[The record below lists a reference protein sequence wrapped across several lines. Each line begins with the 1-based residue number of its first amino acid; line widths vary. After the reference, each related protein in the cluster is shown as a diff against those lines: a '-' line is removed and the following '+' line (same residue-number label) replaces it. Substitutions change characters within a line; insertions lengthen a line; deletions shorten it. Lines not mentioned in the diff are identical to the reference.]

1 MVRQKQALTLQ
12 INLLMGRRHFDIVSP
27 TNLSVVSLYLEHKNR
42 KKELILNKVSPEE
55 AILKIPEERQSRIK
69 LFNTKTSLINPAS
82 NNMSKK
88 KLIIPSIPLANVL
101 IFILLGFVA
110 ATEDEQ
116 KEFYIVYLGDQ
127 PVDNVSAVQTH
138 MDVLLSI
145 KRSDVEARE
154 SIIYSYTK
162 IFNAFAAKLSK
173 AEASKLSRREEVLSV
188 FPNRYHKL
196 HTTKSWDF
204 IGLPNTAKRNLKME
218 RNIVVGLLDTG
229 ITPQS
234 ESFKDDG
241 FGPPPKK
248 WIGTCGHYTNFS
260 GCNNKLVGARY
271 FKLDGNPDPSDILS
285 PVDVDGHGTHTS
297 STLAGNLIPDASLFG
312 LAGGAA
318 RGAVPNARVAMYK
331 VCWVSSGCSDMD
343 LLAAFEAAIHDG
355 VDVLSIS
362 IGGVDANYVSDG
374 LAIGAFHAMKKGI
387 ITVASGGNDGP
398 SSGSVANH
406 APWILTVAASGINR
420 EFRSKVELGNGK
432 IFSGVGVNKFEPK
445 EKSYPLVSGAE
456 AGYYGRQ
463 DSARFCDAGSL
474 DPNKV
479 KGKLVLCE
487 LGEWGADSVVKG
499 IGGKGIIL
507 ESQQYLD
514 AAQIFMAPATMV
526 NATVSDAVYDYIHST
541 KFPSAMIH
549 RSQEV
554 EVPAPF
560 VASFSSRDSGVSA
573 VPLKWK
579 GKCESGTKFSPSNC
593 NKKLI
598 GARAFFKGYESVAG
612 RINETIDY
620 RSPRDSQ
627 GHGTHTAA
635 TAAGNLVDKASFYG
649 LANGSA
655 AGMKYTARIAVY
667 KVCWTSGCASSD
679 LLAAIDQA
687 VADGVDVLSLSLG
700 GFAKPFYSDS
710 IAIASFGAIQKGVFV
725 SCSAGNLGPSI
736 SSVDNNAP
744 WIMTVAASYTDRRF
758 PTTVK
763 LGKGQTFEG
772 ASLYTG
778 KATAQLPL
786 VHAGTAGGEGAEY
799 CIIGSL
805 KKKLVKGKMVVCMR
819 GMNGRAQKGEQVKL
833 AGGKGM
839 LLINTET
846 GGEELFADAHVLP
859 ATSLGASAGIAVKEY
874 MNSTKRATAS
884 IAFKGTVYGDPAPM
898 LAAFSSRGPSS
909 VGPDVIKP
917 DVTAPGVNILAAWPP
932 MTSPTLLE
940 SDKRSV
946 LFNVISGTSMSCPHV
961 SGLAALLKSV
971 HKKWSPAAIKSA
983 LMTTAYATDNRG
995 SPIADVGS
1003 SNSASATPFAFG
1015 SGHVD
1020 PERASDPGLIYDIT
1034 IEDYLN
1040 YFCSL
1045 NYTSSQI
1052 AQVSRRNVT
1061 CPDNKALQPGDLNYP
1076 SFAVNFEGNARN
1088 NRVKYKRTLT
1098 NVGTPSST
1106 YAVKV
1111 EEPNGVSVI
1120 LEPKSLS
1127 FEKLGQKL
1135 SYNVTFVSSGG
1146 KGREGSSSFGSLVWL
1161 SGKYSVRSPIAVTW
1175 Q

>member
-1 MVRQKQALTLQ
+1 
-12 INLLMGRRHFDIVSP
+12 
-27 TNLSVVSLYLEHKNR
+27 
-42 KKELILNKVSPEE
+42 
-55 AILKIPEERQSRIK
+55 
-69 LFNTKTSLINPAS
+69 
-82 NNMSKK
+82 MSKK
-88 KLIIPSIPLANVL
+88 KLIFPSIPLANVL

-248 WIGTCGHYTNFS
+248 WRGTCGHYTNFS

-331 VCWVSSGCSDMD
+331 VCWISSGCSDMD

-362 IGGVDANYVSDG
+362 IGGVDANYVSDA

-432 IFSGVGVNKFEPK
+432 IFSGVGVNTFEPK
-445 EKSYPLVSGAE
+445 HKSYPLVSGAE
-456 AGYYGRQ
+456 AGYSGRQ

-499 IGGKGIIL
+499 IGGKGILL

-514 AAQIFMAPATMV
+514 AAQIFMAPGTMV
-526 NATVSDAVYDYIHST
+526 NATVSGAVNDYIHST
-541 KFPSAMIH
+541 TFPSAMIY

-560 VASFSSRDSGVSA
+560 VASFSSRGPNPGSERI
-573 VPLKWK
+573 LK
-579 GKCESGTKFSPSNC
+579 PD
-593 NKKLI
+593 
-598 GARAFFKGYESVAG
+598 VAAPG
-612 RINETIDY
+612 IDI
-620 RSPRDSQ
+620 
-627 GHGTHTAA
+627 
-635 TAAGNLVDKASFYG
+635 L
-649 LANGSA
+649 
-655 AGMKYTARIAVY
+655 
-667 KVCWTSGCASSD
+667 
-679 LLAAIDQA
+679 
-687 VADGVDVLSLSLG
+687 
-700 GFAKPFYSDS
+700 
-710 IAIASFGAIQKGVFV
+710 
-725 SCSAGNLGPSI
+725 
-736 SSVDNNAP
+736 
-744 WIMTVAASYTDRRF
+744 ASYTPLRSLTGLKGDTQHSRF
-758 PTTVK
+758 
-763 LGKGQTFEG
+763 
-772 ASLYTG
+772 SL
-778 KATAQLPL
+778 
-786 VHAGTAGGEGAEY
+786 
-799 CIIGSL
+799 
-805 KKKLVKGKMVVCMR
+805 M
-819 GMNGRAQKGEQVKL
+819 
-833 AGGKGM
+833 
-839 LLINTET
+839 
-846 GGEELFADAHVLP
+846 
-859 ATSLGASAGIAVKEY
+859 
-874 MNSTKRATAS
+874 
-884 IAFKGTVYGDPAPM
+884 
-898 LAAFSSRGPSS
+898 
-909 VGPDVIKP
+909 
-917 DVTAPGVNILAAWPP
+917 
-932 MTSPTLLE
+932 
-940 SDKRSV
+940 
-946 LFNVISGTSMSCPHV
+946 SGTSMACPHV
-961 SGLAALLKSV
+961 SGLAAYIKSF
-971 HKKWSPAAIKSA
+971 HPNWTAAAIKSA
-983 LMTTAYATDNRG
+983 ILTTAKPMSSRVNKDAEFAYGAGQINPLRARNPGLVYDMDEMSYIQFLCHEGYNG
-995 SPIADVGS
+995 SSFAVLVGS
-1003 SNSASATPFAFG
+1003 KSINCTSLL
-1015 SGHVD
+1015 
-1020 PERASDPGLIYDIT
+1020 PGLGYD
-1034 IEDYLN
+1034 
-1040 YFCSL
+1040 
-1045 NYTSSQI
+1045 
-1052 AQVSRRNVT
+1052 A
-1061 CPDNKALQPGDLNYP
+1061 LNYP
-1076 SFAVNFEGNARN
+1076 TMQLN
-1088 NRVKYKRTLT
+1088 VKNEQEPTIGVFTRTVT
-1098 NVGTPSST
+1098 NVGPSPSIYNAT
-1106 YAVKV
+1106 IKAPEGVEIQVK
-1111 EEPNGVSVI
+1111 PT
-1120 LEPKSLS
+1120 SLS
-1127 FEKLGQKL
+1127 FSGAAQKRSFKVVVKAKPL
-1135 SYNVTFVSSGG
+1135 SGPQILS
-1146 KGREGSSSFGSLVWL
+1146 GSLVWKSKL
-1161 SGKYSVRSPIAVTW
+1161 HVVRSPIVIFKPLD
-1175 Q
+1175 